1 MAFGFDIAITRN
13 GELYLFE
20 ANRAPAVKTVLARTS
35 RLRIQY
41 YEYILNNIADN
52 NGIKAVEK
60 AHAETLEKYLGYE
73 PEKVKRLEN
82 RIAVLE
88 KEREY
93 YKKEYNK
100 MKNSSSWKLTVPVRK
115 IGSLKKKLGKDK

>member
-73 PEKVKRLEN
+73 PEKVKRLE
-82 RIAVLE
+82 IGLLYS
-88 KEREY
+88 KKRESII
-93 YKKEYNK
+93 KKNII
-100 MKNSSSWKLTVPVRK
+100 R
-115 IGSLKKKLGKDK
+115 